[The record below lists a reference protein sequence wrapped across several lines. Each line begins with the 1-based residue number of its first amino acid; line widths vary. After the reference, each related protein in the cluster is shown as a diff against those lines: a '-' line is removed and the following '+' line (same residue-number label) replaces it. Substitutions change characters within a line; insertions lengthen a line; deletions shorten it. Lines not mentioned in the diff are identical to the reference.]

1 MPQSLATSLRA
12 CEVVVCCGAGGVGKT
27 TLSAALGIRMAA
39 DEDMRVLVLTVDPAR
54 RLATALGMEEIG
66 DEPVR
71 VPPARLR
78 RAGLPLRGE
87 LSAAMLDAKS
97 AWDRVVHRY
106 APSEEVAARILRNRF
121 YQGISESFIGSHEY
135 MVMETLYDL
144 HASHEFDCVVVD
156 TPPSRSALDFL
167 EAPAN
172 LADFIGGR
180 LISLLAGGSRIGFG
194 ALNLAARPVMSI
206 ADRLLGA
213 DVLHE
218 LAQFASDLQELYG
231 GIEKRSR
238 QVGRLMRSDA
248 VGFVVITTLEQQAF
262 TEAEFFASRLRA
274 SSMPL
279 RAIIVNRV
287 LPDVF
292 EDESAQRFAVA
303 LTEEDALPPW
313 LGRQLGERVSAAT
326 ANHLG
331 ESFLAYN
338 RLARRDAQQRAR
350 LARMGRVP
358 VATVPLH
365 GETESEIQGLV
376 RIASEL
382 G

>member
-1 MPQSLATSLRA
+1 MPAAVGSALHGL
-12 CEVVVCCGAGGVGKT
+12 EVVVCCGAGGVGKT
-27 TLSAALGIRMAA
+27 TISAALGIRMAA
-39 DEDMRVLVLTVDPAR
+39 SEDLRILVLTVDPAR
-54 RLATALGMEEIG
+54 RLATALGMDEIG
-66 DEPVR
+66 DEPVT
-71 VPPARLR
+71 VAPARLR
-78 RAGLPLRGE
+78 RAGMPLRGE
-87 LSAAMLDAKS
+87 VYAAMLDAKS
-97 AWDRVVHRY
+97 AWDRVVRRY

-121 YQGISESFIGSHEY
+121 YQGISESFVGSHEY

-144 HASHEFDCVVVD
+144 HASREYDCVIVD

-172 LADFIGGR
+172 LADFVGGR
-180 LISLLAGGSRIGFG
+180 LISLLAGGSRLGFG

-238 QVGRLMRSDA
+238 QVGRLMRTDA

-262 TEAEFFASRLRA
+262 AEAEFFASRLRA

-279 RAIIVNRV
+279 RAIVVNRV
-287 LPDVF
+287 LPRVF
-292 EDESAQRFAVA
+292 EDDAAQRFAVSLA
-303 LTEEDALPPW
+303 EEDALPPW

-326 ANHLG
+326 AHRLG
-331 ESFLAYN
+331 ESYLAYN
-338 RLARRDAQQRAR
+338 RLARRDAQQRER
-350 LARMGRVP
+350 LGRMGRVP

-365 GETESEIQGLV
+365 GETENELQGLV